1 LPDSSTRARRNNAAT
16 ICSDEEVIV
25 MTVGTL
31 RDSFEETALPH
42 HDVVYRANLRITG
55 DPTTAQDLTQE
66 TYLRAFRSFSSF
78 QSGTNCRAWL
88 LQIAHNVFCRDYR
101 QRKRMTWR
109 TADDDEFDQL
119 ALVPGQMPDP
129 EEEVLRQLDRDE
141 LRHALAQLPETF
153 RTAIVLVELQ
163 GLSCEEA
170 AAVMG
175 TPRGTV
181 LSRLYRGRARLRQIL
196 EKVFA

>member
-1 LPDSSTRARRNNAAT
+1 
-16 ICSDEEVIV
+16 

-31 RDSFEETALPH
+31 RDRFEETALP
-42 HDVVYRANLRITG
+42 
-55 DPTTAQDLTQE
+55 
-66 TYLRAFRSFSSF
+66 
-78 QSGTNCRAWL
+78 
-88 LQIAHNVFCRDYR
+88 
-101 QRKRMTWR
+101 
-109 TADDDEFDQL
+109 DDDDFDQL

-141 LRHALAQLPETF
+141 LRRALAQLPETF

-170 AAVMG
+170 AEVMG

-196 EKVFA
+196 EKVPA

>member
-1 LPDSSTRARRNNAAT
+1 MTTCTVPGPPRNYLNESPEAPRTNAT
-16 ICSDEEVIV
+16 KICPDEEVIV

-31 RDSFEETALPH
+31 RDRFEETALPH

-109 TADDDEFDQL
+109 TVDDDD
-119 ALVPGQMPDP
+119 DC
-129 EEEVLRQLDRDE
+129 DE
-141 LRHALAQLPETF
+141 LRRALAQLPETF
-153 RTAIVLVELQ
+153 RTASVLVELQ

-170 AAVMG
+170 AEVMG
-175 TPRGTV
+175 TPRGTE

-196 EKVFA
+196 EKVPA

>member
-1 LPDSSTRARRNNAAT
+1 
-16 ICSDEEVIV
+16 VIV
-25 MTVGTL
+25 MTAGTL
-31 RDSFEETALPH
+31 RDAFEETALPH

-55 DPTTAQDLTQE
+55 DPATAQDLTQE

-101 QRKRMTWR
+101 QRKRITWR

-119 ALVPGQMPDP
+119 ALVPGKMPDP
-129 EEEVLRQLDRDE
+129 EEEVLRQHDRDE

-170 AAVMG
+170 ASVMG

-196 EKVFA
+196 EEKVPA

>member
-1 LPDSSTRARRNNAAT
+1 
-16 ICSDEEVIV
+16 VIV

-31 RDSFEETALPH
+31 RDAFEETALPH
-42 HDVVYRANLRITG
+42 HDVVYRANLRVTG
-55 DPTTAQDLTQE
+55 DPATAQDLTQE

-101 QRKRMTWR
+101 QRKRIIWR
-109 TADDDEFDQL
+109 TADDEEFDQL

-196 EKVFA
+196 EEKVPA

>member
-1 LPDSSTRARRNNAAT
+1 
-16 ICSDEEVIV
+16 VIV

-31 RDSFEETALPH
+31 RDRFEETALPH

-101 QRKRMTWR
+101 QRKRITWR
-109 TADDDEFDQL
+109 TADDDDFDQL
-119 ALVPGQMPDP
+119 ASVPGQMPGP

-181 LSRLYRGRARLRQIL
+181 LSRLHRGRARLRQIL
-196 EKVFA
+196 EKGPRITA

>member
-1 LPDSSTRARRNNAAT
+1 MPH
-16 ICSDEEVIV
+16 EEVIV

-31 RDSFEETALPH
+31 RDRFEETALPH
-42 HDVVYRANLRITG
+42 HDVI
-55 DPTTAQDLTQE
+55 
-66 TYLRAFRSFSSF
+66 
-78 QSGTNCRAWL
+78 CRAWL

-109 TADDDEFDQL
+109 TVDDDDFDQL

-196 EKVFA
+196 EKVPA

>member
-1 LPDSSTRARRNNAAT
+1 M
-16 ICSDEEVIV
+16 IV
-25 MTVGTL
+25 MTGGTL
-31 RDSFEETALPH
+31 QEDFEATALPL

-66 TYLRAFRSFSSF
+66 TFLRAFRSFSSF
-78 QSGTNCRAWL
+78 QRGTNCRAWL

-101 QRKRMTWR
+101 QRKRMVWR
-109 TADDDEFDQL
+109 NATDDDFDLL
-119 ALVPGQMPDP
+119 ARVPGHMPDP
-129 EEEVLRQLDRDE
+129 EEEVLRRLDSE
-141 LRHALAQLPETF
+141 ALRQALAQLPESF

-170 AAVMG
+170 AALMG

-181 LSRLYRGRARLRQIL
+181 LSRLYRGRARLRNIL
-196 EKVFA
+196 EKIPS

>member
-1 LPDSSTRARRNNAAT
+1 
-16 ICSDEEVIV
+16 VIV
-25 MTVGTL
+25 MTMGTL
-31 RDSFEETALPH
+31 RDRFEETALPH

-55 DPTTAQDLTQE
+55 DPATAQDLTQE

-101 QRKRMTWR
+101 QRKRITWR

-196 EKVFA
+196 EEKVPA

>member
-1 LPDSSTRARRNNAAT
+1 
-16 ICSDEEVIV
+16 
-25 MTVGTL
+25 MTAGTL
-31 RDSFEETALPH
+31 RDAFEETALPH

-55 DPTTAQDLTQE
+55 DPATAQDLTQE

-88 LQIAHNVFCRDYR
+88 LQIAHNVFCRHYR
-101 QRKRMTWR
+101 QRKRITWR

-119 ALVPGQMPDP
+119 ALVPGRMPDP
-129 EEEVLRQLDRDE
+129 EEEMLRQHDRDE
-141 LRHALAQLPETF
+141 LRQALDQLPESF

-170 AAVMG
+170 AAAMG

-196 EKVFA
+196 EEKVPA

>member
-1 LPDSSTRARRNNAAT
+1 
-16 ICSDEEVIV
+16 

-31 RDSFEETALPH
+31 RDRFEETALPH

-55 DPTTAQDLTQE
+55 DPATAQDLTQE

-88 LQIAHNVFCRDYR
+88 LKIAHNAFCRDYR
-101 QRKRMTWR
+101 QRRRMTWR
-109 TADDDEFDQL
+109 TADDDDFDQL
-119 ALVPGQMPDP
+119 ALVPGQAPDP
-129 EEEVLRQLDRDE
+129 EEEVLRQHDRDE
-141 LRHALAQLPETF
+141 LRHALAQLPEPF

-163 GLSCEEA
+163 GLSCEDA

-181 LSRLYRGRARLRQIL
+181 LSRLYRGRARLRRIL
-196 EKVFA
+196 EKVPA

>member
-1 LPDSSTRARRNNAAT
+1 MTTCTVPGPPRNYLNESPEAPRTNAT
-16 ICSDEEVIV
+16 KICPDEEVIV

-31 RDSFEETALPH
+31 RDRFEETALPH
-42 HDVVYRANLRITG
+42 HD
-55 DPTTAQDLTQE
+55 
-66 TYLRAFRSFSSF
+66 
-78 QSGTNCRAWL
+78 
-88 LQIAHNVFCRDYR
+88 
-101 QRKRMTWR
+101 
-109 TADDDEFDQL
+109 DDFDQL

-141 LRHALAQLPETF
+141 LRRALAQLPETF

-170 AAVMG
+170 AEVMG

-196 EKVFA
+196 EKVPA

>member
-1 LPDSSTRARRNNAAT
+1 
-16 ICSDEEVIV
+16 VIV
-25 MTVGTL
+25 MTAGTL
-31 RDSFEETALPH
+31 RDAFEETALPH

-55 DPTTAQDLTQE
+55 DPATAQDLTQE

-101 QRKRMTWR
+101 QRKRITWR

-129 EEEVLRQLDRDE
+129 EEEVLRQHDRDE

-170 AAVMG
+170 AAAMG

-196 EKVFA
+196 EEKVPRSTGNGNHVLPA

>member
-1 LPDSSTRARRNNAAT
+1 MRPRTNAAT
-16 ICSDEEVIV
+16 ICIDEEVTV

-31 RDSFEETALPH
+31 RDRFEETALPY

-66 TYLRAFRSFSSF
+66 TYLRAYRSFSSF

-101 QRKRMTWR
+101 QRKRITWR
-109 TADDDEFDQL
+109 TADDDDFDQL
-119 ALVPGQMPDP
+119 ASVPGQMPDP

-181 LSRLYRGRARLRQIL
+181 LSRLHRGRARLRQIL
-196 EKVFA
+196 EKAPA